1 MDDLSLRVPKVLIK
15 PRNEK
20 LLRSTLEN
28 IDSIEFNISDIKSVI
43 RDIEM
48 IKALIKTVLA
58 VTDDK

>member
-1 MDDLSLRVPKVLIK
+1 VDDLSLRVPKVLIK